1 MMEKI
6 TNGTI
11 FIYLMYV
18 QQCWQVNFTLLNT
31 YCNQKKKKMITDK
44 YFVKKHKVNVFLL
57 YLFQKV
63 GV

>member
-44 YFVKKHKVNVFLL
+44 YFVKKH
-57 YLFQKV
+57 
-63 GV
+63 